1 MIEIE
6 KKLSISLKD
15 FEKVFLY
22 FKSKEKISRVR
33 EKFMPRDYY
42 DTDDLDLFN
51 SHVSLRVQKKNGVFE
66 QTVKFDIPQSKNSKN
81 KLFRKEIKN
90 DLSSSAPDLCLV
102 NEKQISCLQSKIQ
115 GKPLRHIFTAAAHR
129 RFFTCKVGRGQRKDK
144 VEIAFDLGHYIFP
157 VDGSRMP
164 LVEIEIESKAGDPKA
179 IDRVCK
185 KILKIAPSAKVI
197 DRSKSQIGT
206 SIYIE
211 KTKP

>member
-6 KKLSISLKD
+6 KKIAISPQDL
-15 FEKVFLY
+15 EKVFLY
-22 FKSKEKISRVR
+22 FKSKERISRVR

-51 SHVSLRVQKKNGVFE
+51 DHVSLRVQKKNGVFE
-66 QTVKFDIPQSKNSKN
+66 QTVKFEIPQSKNNKN

-90 DLSSSAPDLCLV
+90 NLSSRAPDISLV
-102 NEKQISCLQSKIQ
+102 KEKEISALQSKIQ
-115 GKPLRHIFTAAAHR
+115 GKPLRHIFTAAARR
-129 RFFTCKVGRGQRKDK
+129 RFFTYKVGKGAQKDK
-144 VEIAFDLGHYIFP
+144 VEIAFDLGHYVFP
-157 VDGSRMP
+157 VDHSRMP
-164 LVEIEIESKAGDPKA
+164 LVEIEIESKGGDPRA

-206 SIYIE
+206 SVYIE